1 MWSVEFLIQMV
12 AALIGTAAFAVMFRL
27 NPRHLPWAIVG
38 GGVTFLVYELVNGSL
53 HSVFASAFLSSAVSA
68 LYSEFFARW
77 KRAPAAIFTLLC
89 AIPIVPGGS
98 LYRTMFC
105 LISKDFSA
113 TGVYLGETVA
123 IAIGIAGGLAA
134 ISLLVH
140 LINGIFVH
148 FHKKR
153 KKLE

>member
-38 GGVTFLVYELVNGSL
+38 GGMTFLVYELVNGSL
-53 HSVFASAFLSSAVSA
+53 DSVFASAFLSSAVSA
-68 LYSEFFARW
+68 VYSEFCARW

-123 IAIGIAGGLAA
+123 IAIGMAGGLAA
-134 ISLLVH
+134 VSLLVH
-140 LINGIFVH
+140 LIHGIAVYFQ
-148 FHKKR
+148 KKR
-153 KKLE
+153 KKIE

>member
-1 MWSVEFLIQMV
+1 MRIVEFLIQMV

-27 NPRHLPWAIVG
+27 KPRHLPWAIIG

-53 HSVFASAFLSSAVSA
+53 HSVFAAAFLSSAISA
-68 LYSEFFARW
+68 VFSEFCARW

-113 TGVYLGETVA
+113 TAVYLGETVA

-134 ISLLVH
+134 ISLLLH
-140 LINGIFVH
+140 LVNGIVMY
-148 FHKKR
+148 FHKKCE
-153 KKLE
+153 KIG